1 MNVSI
6 FIKMIEKEKINWIYK
21 KIFTIRFFEERIKI
35 IAKEKTVPGYLHTCI
50 GSEAICVGVMAAL
63 NQDDWIS
70 STYRNHGHAIAKG
83 CELNEI
89 TSEIYGRKTGICKGR
104 GGSMHISDFSK
115 GMLGSFGIVAAGPAV
130 VLGAALQEKINKSNK
145 TCVSFFGDGAI
156 HNGAFHEAAGLA
168 KLWNIPMIFVCEN
181 NGYAEATATDWHL
194 NTKELSDITKAYD
207 MLSYIG
213 NGNNVFEVYDITK
226 KAISEAKQKDTPI
239 FLEFKN
245 YRFSGQYEGDTQL
258 YQPQEE
264 IDKARQNDP
273 IKLAKEN
280 SSKYGL
286 NKNDLEKIINEVK
299 EEVDKAFDFAD
310 TQPWPQ
316 PEDALEEVYVN
327 YPVEI
332 KT

>member
-1 MNVSI
+1 
-6 FIKMIEKEKINWIYK
+6 MIEKEKINWIYK
-21 KIFTIRFFEERIKI
+21 KIFTIRFFEERIKK

-168 KLWNIPMIFVCEN
+168 KLWDIPMIFVCEN

-213 NGNNVFEVYDITK
+213 DGNNVFEVYDISK
-226 KAISEAKQKDTPI
+226 KAINEAKQKNTPI

-264 IDKARQNDP
+264 IDKAKQNDP

-286 NKNDLEKIINEVK
+286 NKNDLEKIINEAK

-332 KT
+332 KR

>member
-1 MNVSI
+1 
-6 FIKMIEKEKINWIYK
+6 MIEKEKINWIYK
-21 KIFTIRFFEERIKI
+21 KIFTIRFFEERIKK

-168 KLWNIPMIFVCEN
+168 KLWDIPMIFVCEN

-213 NGNNVFEVYDITK
+213 DGNNVFEVYDITK
-226 KAISEAKQKDTPI
+226 KTIIEAKQKNTPI

-264 IDKARQNDP
+264 IDKAKQNDP

-286 NKNDLEKIINEVK
+286 NKNDLEKIINEAK

-332 KT
+332 NR

>member
-1 MNVSI
+1 ML
-6 FIKMIEKEKINWIYK
+6 IYK
-21 KIFTIRFFEERIKI
+21 SF
-35 IAKEKTVPGYLHTCI
+35 
-50 GSEAICVGVMAAL
+50 
-63 NQDDWIS
+63 S
-70 STYRNHGHAIAKG
+70 S
-83 CELNEI
+83 
-89 TSEIYGRKTGICKGR
+89 
-104 GGSMHISDFSK
+104 
-115 GMLGSFGIVAAGPAV
+115 
-130 VLGAALQEKINKSNK
+130 
-145 TCVSFFGDGAI
+145 
-156 HNGAFHEAAGLA
+156 
-168 KLWNIPMIFVCEN
+168 IPNSI
-181 NGYAEATATDWHL
+181 
-194 NTKELSDITKAYD
+194 
-207 MLSYIG
+207 
-213 NGNNVFEVYDITK
+213 NVFTTSALTSKTSMFLGNERV
-226 KAISEAKQKDTPI
+226 I

-264 IDKARQNDP
+264 IDKAKQNDP

-286 NKNDLEKIINEVK
+286 NKNDLEKIINEAK

>member
-1 MNVSI
+1 
-6 FIKMIEKEKINWIYK
+6 MIEKEKINWIYK
-21 KIFTIRFFEERIKI
+21 KIFTIRFFEERIKK

-168 KLWNIPMIFVCEN
+168 KLWDIPMIFVCEN

-213 NGNNVFEVYDITK
+213 DGNNVFEVYDITK
-226 KAISEAKQKDTPI
+226 KAINEAKQKNTPI

-264 IDKARQNDP
+264 IDKAKQNDP

-286 NKNDLEKIINEVK
+286 NKNDLEKIINEAK

-327 YPVEI
+327 YPLEI
-332 KT
+332 NR

>member
-1 MNVSI
+1 
-6 FIKMIEKEKINWIYK
+6 MIEKEKINWIYK
-21 KIFTIRFFEERIKI
+21 KIFTIRFFEERIKK

-156 HNGAFHEAAGLA
+156 HNGAF
-168 KLWNIPMIFVCEN
+168 VCEN

-213 NGNNVFEVYDITK
+213 DGNNVFEVYDITK
-226 KAISEAKQKDTPI
+226 KAINEAKQKNTPI

-264 IDKARQNDP
+264 IDKAKQNDP

-286 NKNDLEKIINEVK
+286 NKNDLEKIINEAK
-299 EEVDKAFDFAD
+299 EEVDKAFDFAV

-332 KT
+332 NR

>member
-1 MNVSI
+1 
-6 FIKMIEKEKINWIYK
+6 MIEKEKINWIYK
-21 KIFTIRFFEERIKI
+21 KIFTIRFFEERIKK

-168 KLWNIPMIFVCEN
+168 KLWDIPMIFVCEN

-213 NGNNVFEVYDITK
+213 DGNNVFEVYDITK
-226 KAISEAKQKDTPI
+226 KAINEAKQKNTPI

-264 IDKARQNDP
+264 IDKAKKNDP

-286 NKNDLEKIINEVK
+286 NKNDLEKIINEAK

-332 KT
+332 NR

>member
-1 MNVSI
+1 
-6 FIKMIEKEKINWIYK
+6 MIEKEKINWIYK
-21 KIFTIRFFEERIKI
+21 KIFTIRFFEERIKK

-168 KLWNIPMIFVCEN
+168 KLWDIPMIFVCEN

-213 NGNNVFEVYDITK
+213 DGNNVFEVYDTTK
-226 KAISEAKQKDTPI
+226 NAINEAKQKNTPI
-239 FLEFKN
+239 FLEFKS

-264 IDKARQNDP
+264 IDKAKQNDP

>member
-1 MNVSI
+1 
-6 FIKMIEKEKINWIYK
+6 MIEREKINWIYK
-21 KIFTIRFFEERIKI
+21 KIFTIRFFEERIKK

-168 KLWNIPMIFVCEN
+168 KLWDIPMIFVCEN

-213 NGNNVFEVYDITK
+213 DGNNVFEVYDITK
-226 KAISEAKQKDTPI
+226 KAINEAKQKNTPI

-264 IDKARQNDP
+264 IDKAKQNDP

-286 NKNDLEKIINEVK
+286 NKNDLEKIINEAK

-332 KT
+332 NR

>member
-1 MNVSI
+1 
-6 FIKMIEKEKINWIYK
+6 MIEKEKINWIYK
-21 KIFTIRFFEERIKI
+21 KIFTIRFFEERIKK

-83 CELNEI
+83 CELKEI

-213 NGNNVFEVYDITK
+213 DGNNVFEVYDITK
-226 KAISEAKQKDTPI
+226 KSINEAKQKNTPI

-264 IDKARQNDP
+264 IDKAKQNDP

-286 NKNDLEKIINEVK
+286 NKNDLEKIINEAK

>member
-1 MNVSI
+1 MC
-6 FIKMIEKEKINWIYK
+6 
-21 KIFTIRFFEERIKI
+21 IRDS
-35 IAKEKTVPGYLHTCI
+35 LHTCI

-168 KLWNIPMIFVCEN
+168 KLWDIPMIFVCEN

-207 MLSYIG
+207 VLSYIG
-213 NGNNVFEVYDITK
+213 DGNNVFEVYDITK
-226 KAISEAKQKDTPI
+226 KAINEAKQKNTPI

-264 IDKARQNDP
+264 IDKAKQNDP

-286 NKNDLEKIINEVK
+286 NKNDLEKIINEAK

-332 KT
+332 NR

>member
-1 MNVSI
+1 
-6 FIKMIEKEKINWIYK
+6 MIEKEKINWIYK
-21 KIFTIRFFEERIKI
+21 KIFTIRFFEERIKK

-104 GGSMHISDFSK
+104 GGSKHISDFSK

-168 KLWNIPMIFVCEN
+168 KLWDIPMIFVCEN

-213 NGNNVFEVYDITK
+213 DGNNVFEVYDITK
-226 KAISEAKQKDTPI
+226 KAINEAKQKNTPI

-264 IDKARQNDP
+264 IDKAKQNDP

-286 NKNDLEKIINEVK
+286 NKNDLEKIINEAK

-332 KT
+332 NR

>member
-1 MNVSI
+1 
-6 FIKMIEKEKINWIYK
+6 MIEKEKINWIYK
-21 KIFTIRFFEERIKI
+21 KIFTIRFFEERIKK

-168 KLWNIPMIFVCEN
+168 KLWDIPMIFVCEN

-213 NGNNVFEVYDITK
+213 DGNNVFEVYGITK
-226 KAISEAKQKDTPI
+226 KAINEAKQKNTPI

-264 IDKARQNDP
+264 IDKAKQNDP

-286 NKNDLEKIINEVK
+286 NKNDLEKIINEAK

-332 KT
+332 NR

>member
-1 MNVSI
+1 
-6 FIKMIEKEKINWIYK
+6 MIEKEKINWIYK
-21 KIFTIRFFEERIKI
+21 KIFTIRFFEERIKK

-115 GMLGSFGIVAAGPAV
+115 GMLGSFGIDAAGPAV

-168 KLWNIPMIFVCEN
+168 KLWDIPMIFVCEN

-213 NGNNVFEVYDITK
+213 DGNYVFEVYDITK
-226 KAISEAKQKDTPI
+226 KAINEAKQKNTPI

-264 IDKARQNDP
+264 IDKAKQTGDFDLQN
-273 IKLAKEN
+273 IF
-280 SSKYGL
+280 
-286 NKNDLEKIINEVK
+286 NEVI
-299 EEVDKAFDFAD
+299 EEINASLKKKSF
-310 TQPWPQ
+310 
-316 PEDALEEVYVN
+316 
-327 YPVEI
+327 
-332 KT
+332 

>member
-1 MNVSI
+1 
-6 FIKMIEKEKINWIYK
+6 MIEKEKINWIYK
-21 KIFTIRFFEERIKI
+21 KIFTIRFFEERIKK

-213 NGNNVFEVYDITK
+213 DGNNVFEVYDITK
-226 KAISEAKQKDTPI
+226 KAISEAKQKNTPI

>member
-1 MNVSI
+1 
-6 FIKMIEKEKINWIYK
+6 MIEKEKINWIYK
-21 KIFTIRFFEERIKI
+21 KIFTIRFFEERIKK

-168 KLWNIPMIFVCEN
+168 KLWDIPMIFVCEN

-213 NGNNVFEVYDITK
+213 DGNNVFEVYDITK
-226 KAISEAKQKDTPI
+226 KSISEAKQKNTPI

-264 IDKARQNDP
+264 IDKAKQNDP

-286 NKNDLEKIINEVK
+286 NKNDLEKIINEAK

-332 KT
+332 NR

>member
-1 MNVSI
+1 
-6 FIKMIEKEKINWIYK
+6 MIEKEKINWIYK
-21 KIFTIRFFEERIKI
+21 KIFTIRFFEERIKK

-168 KLWNIPMIFVCEN
+168 KLWDIPMIFVCEN

-213 NGNNVFEVYDITK
+213 DGNNVFEVYDITK
-226 KAISEAKQKDTPI
+226 KAISEAKQKNTPI

-264 IDKARQNDP
+264 IDKAKQNDP

-286 NKNDLEKIINEVK
+286 NKNDLEKIINEAK

>member
-1 MNVSI
+1 
-6 FIKMIEKEKINWIYK
+6 MIEKEKINWIYK
-21 KIFTIRFFEERIKI
+21 KIFTIRFFEERIKK

-168 KLWNIPMIFVCEN
+168 KLWDIPMIFVCEN
-181 NGYAEATATDWHL
+181 NCYAEATATDWHL

-213 NGNNVFEVYDITK
+213 DGNNVFEVYDISK
-226 KAISEAKQKDTPI
+226 KAINEAKQKNTPI

-264 IDKARQNDP
+264 IDKAKQNDP

-286 NKNDLEKIINEVK
+286 NKNDLEKIINEAK
-299 EEVDKAFDFAD
+299 EKVDKAFDFAD

>member
-1 MNVSI
+1 
-6 FIKMIEKEKINWIYK
+6 MIEKEKINWIYK
-21 KIFTIRFFEERIKI
+21 KIFTIRFFEERIKK

-168 KLWNIPMIFVCEN
+168 KLWDIPMIFVCEN

-213 NGNNVFEVYDITK
+213 DGNNVFEVYDITK
-226 KAISEAKQKDTPI
+226 KAISEAKQKNTPI

-264 IDKARQNDP
+264 IDKAKQNDP

-286 NKNDLEKIINEVK
+286 NKNDLEKIINEAK

-332 KT
+332 NR

>member
-1 MNVSI
+1 
-6 FIKMIEKEKINWIYK
+6 MIEKEKINWIYK
-21 KIFTIRFFEERIKI
+21 KIFTIRFFEERIKK

-213 NGNNVFEVYDITK
+213 DGNNVFEVYDITK
-226 KAISEAKQKDTPI
+226 KAINEAKQKNTPI

-264 IDKARQNDP
+264 IDKAKQNDP

-280 SSKYGL
+280 SSKDGL
-286 NKNDLEKIINEVK
+286 NKNDLEKIINEAK

>member
-1 MNVSI
+1 
-6 FIKMIEKEKINWIYK
+6 MIEKEKINWIYK
-21 KIFTIRFFEERIKI
+21 KIFTIRFFEERIKK

-168 KLWNIPMIFVCEN
+168 KLWDIPMIFVCEN

-213 NGNNVFEVYDITK
+213 DGNNVFEVYDISK
-226 KAISEAKQKDTPI
+226 KAINEAKQKNTPI

-264 IDKARQNDP
+264 IDKAKQNDP

-286 NKNDLEKIINEVK
+286 KKNDLEKIINEAK

>member
-1 MNVSI
+1 
-6 FIKMIEKEKINWIYK
+6 MIEKEKINWIYK
-21 KIFTIRFFEERIKI
+21 KIFTIRFFEERIKK

-168 KLWNIPMIFVCEN
+168 KLWDIPMIFVCEN

-213 NGNNVFEVYDITK
+213 DGNNVFEVYNITK
-226 KAISEAKQKDTPI
+226 KAINEAKQKNTPI

-264 IDKARQNDP
+264 IDKAKQNDP

-286 NKNDLEKIINEVK
+286 NKNDLEKIINEAK

>member
-1 MNVSI
+1 
-6 FIKMIEKEKINWIYK
+6 MIEKEKINWIYK
-21 KIFTIRFFEERIKI
+21 KIFTIRFFEERIKK

-145 TCVSFFGDGAI
+145 TCVSFFGDGAN

-213 NGNNVFEVYDITK
+213 DGNNVFEVYDITK
-226 KAISEAKQKDTPI
+226 KAINEAKQKNTPI

-264 IDKARQNDP
+264 IDKAKQNDP

-286 NKNDLEKIINEVK
+286 NKNDLEKIINEAK

>member
-1 MNVSI
+1 
-6 FIKMIEKEKINWIYK
+6 MIEKEKINWIYK
-21 KIFTIRFFEERIKI
+21 KIFTIRFFEERIKK

-168 KLWNIPMIFVCEN
+168 KLWDIPMIFVCEN

-213 NGNNVFEVYDITK
+213 DGNNVFEVYDITK
-226 KAISEAKQKDTPI
+226 KAINEAKQKNTPI

-264 IDKARQNDP
+264 IDKAKQNDP

-286 NKNDLEKIINEVK
+286 NKNDLEKIINEAK

-327 YPVEI
+327 YSVEI
-332 KT
+332 NR

>member
-1 MNVSI
+1 
-6 FIKMIEKEKINWIYK
+6 
-21 KIFTIRFFEERIKI
+21 
-35 IAKEKTVPGYLHTCI
+35 
-50 GSEAICVGVMAAL
+50 MAAL

-213 NGNNVFEVYDITK
+213 DGNNVFEVYDITK
-226 KAISEAKQKDTPI
+226 KAISEAKQKNTPI

-264 IDKARQNDP
+264 IDKAKQNDP

>member
-1 MNVSI
+1 
-6 FIKMIEKEKINWIYK
+6 MIEKEKINWIYK
-21 KIFTIRFFEERIKI
+21 KIFTIRFFEERIKK

-168 KLWNIPMIFVCEN
+168 KLWDIPMIFVCEN

-213 NGNNVFEVYDITK
+213 DGNNVFEVFDITK
-226 KAISEAKQKDTPI
+226 KAINEAKQKNTPI

-264 IDKARQNDP
+264 IDKAKQNDP

-286 NKNDLEKIINEVK
+286 NKNDLEKIINEAK

-332 KT
+332 NR

>member
-1 MNVSI
+1 
-6 FIKMIEKEKINWIYK
+6 
-21 KIFTIRFFEERIKI
+21 
-35 IAKEKTVPGYLHTCI
+35 
-50 GSEAICVGVMAAL
+50 MAAL

-168 KLWNIPMIFVCEN
+168 KLWDIPMIFVCEN

-213 NGNNVFEVYDITK
+213 DGNNVFEVYDITK
-226 KAISEAKQKDTPI
+226 KAISEAKQKNTPI

-264 IDKARQNDP
+264 IDKAKQNDP
-273 IKLAKEN
+273 IKLSKEN

-286 NKNDLEKIINEVK
+286 NKNDLEKIINEAK

-332 KT
+332 NR

>member
-1 MNVSI
+1 
-6 FIKMIEKEKINWIYK
+6 MIEKEKINWIYK
-21 KIFTIRFFEERIKI
+21 KIFTIRFFEERIKK

-213 NGNNVFEVYDITK
+213 DGNNVFEVYDITK
-226 KAISEAKQKDTPI
+226 KAINEAKQKNTPI

-264 IDKARQNDP
+264 IDKAKQNDP

-299 EEVDKAFDFAD
+299 EEVNKAFDFAD

>member
-1 MNVSI
+1 
-6 FIKMIEKEKINWIYK
+6 
-21 KIFTIRFFEERIKI
+21 
-35 IAKEKTVPGYLHTCI
+35 
-50 GSEAICVGVMAAL
+50 MAAL

-168 KLWNIPMIFVCEN
+168 KLWDIPMIFVCEN

-213 NGNNVFEVYDITK
+213 DGNNVFEVYDITK
-226 KAISEAKQKDTPI
+226 KAINEAKQKNTPI

-264 IDKARQNDP
+264 IDKAKQNDP

-286 NKNDLEKIINEVK
+286 KKNDLEKIINEAK

-332 KT
+332 NR

>member
-1 MNVSI
+1 
-6 FIKMIEKEKINWIYK
+6 MIEKEKINWIYK
-21 KIFTIRFFEERIKI
+21 KIFTIRFFEERIKK

-168 KLWNIPMIFVCEN
+168 KLWDIPMIFVCEN

-213 NGNNVFEVYDITK
+213 DGNNVFEVYDITK
-226 KAISEAKQKDTPI
+226 KAISEAKQKNTPI

-264 IDKARQNDP
+264 IDKAKQNDP

-286 NKNDLEKIINEVK
+286 NKNDLEKIINEAK

-327 YPVEI
+327 YPMEI
-332 KT
+332 NR